1 VWNVCL
7 NRTSL
12 AHGIAA
18 DPIDRRIPVTD
29 VMPQLPGHEQA
40 LAPRVFH
47 FNSHAIASW
56 VFDFKRYAI
65 NQALASKVFNL
76 HHHTTE
82 RIPAPKV
89 VRLNR
94 HNVAP
99 RIFHLNHHV
108 IGQSRTPKGFFS

>member
-1 VWNVCL
+1 
-7 NRTSL
+7 
-12 AHGIAA
+12 
-18 DPIDRRIPVTD
+18 VTD

-40 LAPRVFH
+40 LAPRVIH
-47 FNSHAIASW
+47 SGRQAIASG
-56 VFDFKRYAI
+56 VFDLKRYAI
-65 NQALASKVFNL
+65 DQALASKVFNL

-94 HNVAP
+94 HNIAP
-99 RIFHLNHHV
+99 RIFHLNHQV